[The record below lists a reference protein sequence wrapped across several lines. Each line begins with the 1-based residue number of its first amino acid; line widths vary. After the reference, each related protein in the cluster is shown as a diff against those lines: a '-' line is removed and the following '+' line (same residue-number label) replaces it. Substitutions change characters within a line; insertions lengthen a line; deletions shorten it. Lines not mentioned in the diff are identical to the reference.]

1 MSNKPLLT
9 LEDFIEREH
18 RKIASMSDA
27 ERQDY
32 FEKIDEAV
40 KFAEQIGMETV
51 PLEDS
56 LGGEDAMP
64 YLTMENLHTV
74 MAELE
79 GDFSL
84 KCRPSG
90 NRKSKWK
97 NKVFVSAVQEDYK
110 KHLDQIC
117 HGVV

>member
-51 PLEDS
+51 PMEDS
-56 LGGEDAMP
+56 LGGEDTIP

-74 MAELE
+74 MSE
-79 GDFSL
+79 
-84 KCRPSG
+84 PS
-90 NRKSKWK
+90 RDSKLRRR
-97 NKVFVSAVQEDYK
+97 AD
-110 KHLDQIC
+110 
-117 HGVV
+117 